1 MIYEGIVTDI
11 KLWLDKPRFLTFIIT
26 CFFVIKKKRNI
37 FLNTFCLVTKC
48 ETSSISELV

>member
-1 MIYEGIVTDI
+1 MIYEGIVTYI
-11 KLWLDKPRFLTFIIT
+11 KLGLDKPRFLTLIIT
-26 CFFVIKKKRNI
+26 CFFVIKKNNI